1 MKNNCLYDEIH
12 PVHRLAFVFDC
23 QTYCQNC
30 RDCLQFCFMHIIQ
43 QELDS
48 IKREWN
54 THRIRVSKDRLV
66 SAGIPEEFFF
76 LPQVHG
82 MTCDLI
88 THAGTR
94 DLTFLQQTTRT
105 CKWPRIMLK
114 SQILLH
120 PCFFFWQLS
129 SLAAFPAFPQN
140 IHEAICLYVELVT
153 LYQ

>member
-1 MKNNCLYDEIH
+1 MKNNRLYDEIH

-23 QTYCQNC
+23 RTYCQNC
-30 RDCLQFCFMHIIQ
+30 WDCLQFCFMHIIQ

-66 SAGIPEEFFF
+66 PAGIPEELFF

-82 MTCDLI
+82 ITCDVNKFFLSQVI

-94 DLTFLQQTTRT
+94 DYISPTNYQDLQVAR
-105 CKWPRIMLK
+105 
-114 SQILLH
+114 
-120 PCFFFWQLS
+120 S
-129 SLAAFPAFPQN
+129 SCIPVFSSGSSAAYAAAFPAEHIYTKQ
-140 IHEAICLYVELVT
+140 YVST
-153 LYQ
+153 LNL